1 MTERS
6 WIKKITASAMLG
18 RIILN
23 GKNPFEQTVAVTV
36 YNPKASGSKNDLSNA
51 EEVRYF
57 AYIAKRV
64 YIRARFRLQICYEIR
79 DTDTRGRT
87 PPS

>member
-1 MTERS
+1 
-6 WIKKITASAMLG
+6 MLG
-18 RIILN
+18 RTILN
-23 GKNPFEQTVAVTV
+23 GNNPFEQTVAATV

-57 AYIAKRV
+57 DYITKRV
-64 YIRARFRLQICYEIR
+64 YIRATDLDLQICYEMR